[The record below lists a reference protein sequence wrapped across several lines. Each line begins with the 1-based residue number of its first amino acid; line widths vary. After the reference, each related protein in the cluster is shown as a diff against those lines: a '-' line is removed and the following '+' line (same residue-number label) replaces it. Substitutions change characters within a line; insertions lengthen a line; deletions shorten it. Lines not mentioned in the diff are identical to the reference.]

1 MPEFVLPLDV
11 MVRWE
16 PSDPHAVLLADDA
29 GRTVL
34 ALDPH
39 PDDGDRRCVVL
50 TWQGSRS
57 AAMSGPSEYAV
68 AGHRLWDRGLR
79 DVAWVG
85 VVQGSRLVSDIEA
98 GPAHREPFRS
108 LAHHVVLLDN
118 CTVEVVAE
126 LLVVTRRPGVTSDA
140 AAAALRSDAD
150 D

>member
-16 PSDPHAVLLADDA
+16 PNAPHAVLLADDT

-57 AAMSGPSEYAV
+57 ATMSGPSEYAV

-85 VVQGSRLVSDIEA
+85 VVQGSRLVAEIEA
-98 GPAHREPFRS
+98 GPPARHEPFRS
-108 LAHHVVLLDN
+108 LAHHVVLLEH

-126 LLVVTRRPGVTSDA
+126 LLVVTRLPGTTADTA
-140 AAAALRSDAD
+140 ATALQAH
-150 D
+150 

>member
-1 MPEFVLPLDV
+1 MPLDV

-16 PSDPHAVLLADDA
+16 PNTPHAVLLVDDT

-34 ALDPH
+34 ALEPH
-39 PDDGDRRCVVL
+39 PDDADRRCVVL

-57 AAMSGPSEYAV
+57 ATMSGPSEYAV

-85 VVQGSRLVSDIEA
+85 SVQGSALIGDLEA
-98 GPAHREPFRS
+98 GPARREPFRS
-108 LAHHVVLLDN
+108 LAHHIVLLDN

-126 LLVVTRRPGVTSDA
+126 LLVVTRLPGTTAAS
-140 AAAALRSDAD
+140 AAAALQSA
-150 D
+150 

>member
-16 PSDPHAVLLADDA
+16 PNRPQAVLLADDA
-29 GRTVL
+29 GGAAL
-34 ALDPH
+34 ALAAH

-57 AAMSGPSEYAV
+57 ATMSGPSEYAV
-68 AGHRLWDRGLR
+68 AGHRLWDKGLR

-85 VVQGSRLVSDIEA
+85 VVQGSQLVSDIEA

-108 LAHHVVLLDN
+108 LTHHIVLLDD

-126 LLVVTRRPGVTSDA
+126 LLVVTRRPGTTTDT
-140 AAAALRSDAD
+140 AAAALRSGIND
-150 D
+150 